1 MQNTSKS
8 LAFLEDVPV
17 QQQELSL
24 SGDWSPREMAVLEEI
39 GRAIRRVRHGSVQV
53 YIQDTRVIQI
63 DTVEKK
69 RLDRSTA

>member
-1 MQNTSKS
+1 MQQDQTR
-8 LAFLEDVPV
+8 
-17 QQQELSL
+17 L
-24 SGDWSPREMAVLEEI
+24 SGDWSPRELAVLEEI

-53 YIQDTRVIQI
+53 YIQDARVIQI